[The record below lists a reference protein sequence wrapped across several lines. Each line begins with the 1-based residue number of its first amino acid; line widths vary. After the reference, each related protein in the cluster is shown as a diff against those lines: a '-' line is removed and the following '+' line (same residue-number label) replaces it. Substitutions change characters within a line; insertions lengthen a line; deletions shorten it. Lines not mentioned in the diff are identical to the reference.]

1 MIELKKNV
9 RTASPAR
16 SIVIIDD
23 HAILRNGLRHIL
35 EEHGYDVIG
44 EAANAAEA
52 MQVLARFSPAM
63 VILDI
68 GLPGM
73 RGIEL
78 AGEILALYPAMKIVF
93 LTVHKDEEYVYQAL
107 SVGGYGYVLKDSVDT
122 EIIDALEY
130 AQQGR
135 KYLTPLI
142 SNEIVAS
149 LAPKS
154 AVPLEHQKFETLTRR
169 EREVLTLLC
178 DGKTNKEIAEAL
190 FISVR
195 TVEHHRQTVM
205 RKTGMRS
212 IADLIKCAIKQKFVE
227 I

>member
-1 MIELKKNV
+1 MIELKKKS
-9 RTASPAR
+9 RSAGAAR

-23 HAILRNGLRHIL
+23 HSILRNGLRHIL

-44 EAANAAEA
+44 EAANAPEA
-52 MQVLARFSPAM
+52 MEVLARTVPAM

-68 GLPGM
+68 GLPGK

-78 AGEILALYPAMKIVF
+78 AGEILVLHPSIKIIF

-122 EIIDALEY
+122 EIIEALEY
-130 AQQGR
+130 AGQGR

-149 LAPKS
+149 LAPKPAAQPEPS
-154 AVPLEHQKFETLTRR
+154 ALGTLTRR
-169 EREVLTLLC
+169 ECEVLRLIC
-178 DGKTNKEIAEAL
+178 DGMTNKEIAEAL

-205 RKTGMRS
+205 RKAGVHS
-212 IADLIKCAIKQKFVE
+212 VADLIKNAIRQKFVE

>member
-1 MIELKKNV
+1 MIELKKKI
-9 RTASPAR
+9 RSAAFSH

-35 EEHGYDVIG
+35 EEHGYTVMG

-52 MQVLARFSPAM
+52 IEVLERTAPAM
-63 VILDI
+63 IILDI

-78 AGEILALYPAMKIVF
+78 AREILALYPSIKIIF

-107 SVGGYGYVLKDSVDT
+107 TAGAYGYVLKDSVDT
-122 EIIDALEY
+122 EIIDALEF
-130 AQQGR
+130 AQEGR
-135 KYLTPLI
+135 KYLTPMI

-149 LAPKS
+149 LAPKPS
-154 AVPLEHQKFETLTRR
+154 APPEHASFNTLTKR

-178 DGKTNKEIAEAL
+178 DGKTNKEIAEVL
-190 FISVR
+190 FISAR

-212 IADLIKCAIKQKFVE
+212 IADLIKCAIKHKIVE
-227 I
+227 L

>member
-1 MIELKKNV
+1 MIEFKNSV
-9 RTASPAR
+9 QTAAPPR

-35 EEHGYDVIG
+35 EEHDYEVIG

-52 MQVLARFSPAM
+52 KELLARITPAM

-68 GLPGM
+68 GLPGV

-78 AGEILALYPAMKIVF
+78 AGEILALAPGIKIIF

-122 EIIDALEY
+122 EILDALEY
-130 AQQGR
+130 AMQGR

-142 SNEIVAS
+142 SNEVVAGLS
-149 LAPKS
+149 LKS
-154 AVPLEHQKFETLTRR
+154 DASPESAALDTLTKR
-169 EREVLTLLC
+169 EREVLTLIC
-178 DGKTNKEIAEAL
+178 DGKANKEIAGML

-195 TVEHHRQTVM
+195 TVEHHRQMVM
-205 RKTGMRS
+205 KKSGAHS
-212 IADLIKCAIKQKFVE
+212 VADLIKRAIKKKFVE
-227 I
+227 L

>member
-1 MIELKKNV
+1 MIELKKNL
-9 RTASPAR
+9 RPAETAR

-52 MQVLARFSPAM
+52 MQVLARAVPAM

-68 GLPGM
+68 GLPGT

-78 AGEILALYPAMKIVF
+78 AREILALHPSVKIVF
-93 LTVHKDEEYVYQAL
+93 LTVYKDEEYVYQAL

-130 AQQGR
+130 AGEGR

-149 LAPKS
+149 LAPKPAMQPEHS
-154 AVPLEHQKFETLTRR
+154 ALETLTRR
-169 EREVLTLLC
+169 EREVLRLIC
-178 DGKTNKEIAEAL
+178 DGMTNKEIAEAL

-205 RKTGMRS
+205 RKAGVRS
-212 IADLIKCAIKQKFVE
+212 VADLIKSAIRQKFVAL
-227 I
+227 